1 MAKDWVY
8 GLTFEVV
15 KSVDLGFNNATL
27 VFGRVFAII
36 YDMKLVVGL
45 GNPGNRYLWTR
56 HNVGFLTLDYY
67 FKRKGLSF
75 ENRAKFGAIW
85 GREGETV
92 FIKPQE
98 YYNET
103 GRVVA
108 EWMRYYK
115 IPASD
120 LLVICDNFDL
130 EFGKVRVRASGSA
143 GGNNG
148 LKSIDASLDSSEY
161 ARIRVGTENDEL
173 RKKLGD
179 IEFVL
184 SKFTPEE
191 KAGLAEVLEEIVSKI
206 DSFICG

>member
-1 MAKDWVY
+1 MQIDVY
-8 GLTFEVV
+8 CCKGRRLDYNGV
-15 KSVDLGFNNATL
+15 TL

-56 HNVGFLTLDYY
+56 HNAGFLTLDYY
-67 FKRKGLSF
+67 FKRKGLSW
-75 ENRAKFGAIW
+75 ESRAKFGAIW
-85 GREGETV
+85 GRDGDTV

-148 LKSIDASLDSSEY
+148 LKSIDASLGSSEY
-161 ARIRVGTENDEL
+161 ARIRVGTENNEL

-191 KAGLAEVLEEIVSKI
+191 KAGLAKVLEDTMGKI
-206 DSFICG
+206 DEFLR